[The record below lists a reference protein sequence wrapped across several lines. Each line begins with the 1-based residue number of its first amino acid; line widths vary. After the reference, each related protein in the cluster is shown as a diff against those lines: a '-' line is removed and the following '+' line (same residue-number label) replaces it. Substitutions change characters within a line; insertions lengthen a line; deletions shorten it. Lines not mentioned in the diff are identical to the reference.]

1 LGIGKRV
8 LGVKGE
14 VFSRGDVITNRGA
27 DGFVGETGRGIT
39 LKGSGDLDK
48 VEGIAFAVERN
59 VRRRGILGNETALD
73 TVILERHVSG
83 GILFCERGF
92 GEKGFGSG
100 GRRRR
105 SFFFSLT
112 MTGRANGA
120 LRLGVGKGLKRAGF
134 AGIDNGGKIKL
145 TLIAGGNRVSLFI
158 LSVDSCLVTELDTTP
173 ERFNH
178 ISLGFGGK
186 AFKKKAEYHKG
197 EKHDGSFL
205 TNGLA

>member
-14 VFSRGDVITNRGA
+14 VFSRGDVITNGGA
-27 DGFVGETGRGIT
+27 DGFIGETGRGIT

-48 VEGIAFAVERN
+48 VEGVAFAVERN
-59 VRRRGILGNETALD
+59 VRRRGILGNETALN
-73 TVILERHVSG
+73 TIVGQRHLTR
-83 GILFCERGF
+83 GILFGERSF

-134 AGIDNGGKIKL
+134 AGIGDGGKIKL

-158 LSVDSCLVTELDTTP
+158 LSVDSCLITELDTTP